1 MITTLQD
8 IKYGLRMMARTP
20 VVSLVAV
27 MSLSLGIAGVA
38 SVLSLANSFLYE
50 PLPYENQDELV
61 LFRSLRTGQGIEMAG
76 GVSVPNFRDYEEGSQ
91 RLESSMLY
99 MIEEVNLTGLDVP
112 EQLSVVIATPG
123 LFEVLGVQPGFGR
136 NFRSEEGAEGSGNVL
151 ILEYDY
157 WQRRF
162 LGDRDV
168 LGRVVTLD
176 GTPHTVIGVMPEDFD
191 IIPANVHAFRP
202 SDFADQVE
210 NRATRGFLAF
220 ARLKDG
226 ASVEQV
232 QAEVDAV
239 HARLVT
245 EFPET
250 NRGTEVVV
258 QSAREF
264 FPGPTDRQLVKI
276 LMAVTLFGLLIAC
289 ANVANL
295 LLGRAEERQK
305 EIAVRTAM
313 GAGRARIIRQLLTE
327 SVLMAGSAAAVGA
340 LLARWV
346 VQWMRGAM
354 PAQMPEAVFP
364 SLEPEVLGVT
374 LFVSL
379 LAGVAF
385 GLAPAL
391 HSARGDLRESLG
403 NGARGGTAGRRRKRL
418 RNSFVVGEVAVALA
432 LLTGSGFLIQ
442 AFQQL
447 ANADPGFEATGLLTF
462 QLSALDDRYEDDES
476 VAAFQGEVLR
486 VLAEIPRVDG
496 VAVMS
501 SLPRAMSG
509 SRTRYTVDGRE
520 ALDPIDQPTA
530 GLQVVNA
537 GYFETMSIPLRS
549 GRLFTEADQFGSE
562 PVALV
567 SESFGTREFGGEDPI
582 DRQITVAGSSR
593 RIVGVVPTI
602 LQERMRIAGRAGEQ
616 IYLPASQAALRS
628 AMFAVRT
635 TDDPSALADEV
646 RQAVWSV
653 ESDQPV
659 ANLQTLQA
667 AIDESLAGPQ
677 SLALFLSLMGGMA
690 LALAAMGI
698 YGVMSHSV
706 MQQQRDIGVRMA
718 LGAGRGT
725 VVGLIARSGLSLVGV
740 GVVAGL
746 PLSFLM
752 YRGTMTGMGLFEAEV
767 GFRYPL
773 ALAGALIA
781 VAVLATVLPA
791 QRASGVTP
799 VMALKE

>member
-8 IKYGLRMMARTP
+8 IKYGFRMMARTP

-27 MSLSLGIAGVA
+27 LSLSLGIAAVA
-38 SVLSLANSFLYE
+38 SVLSIANSFLYE

-76 GVSVPNFRDYEEGSQ
+76 GVSVPDFRDYEEGSQ
-91 RLESSMLY
+91 RLESSMMY
-99 MIEEVNLTGLDVP
+99 TIEEANLTGLDVP
-112 EQLSVVIATPG
+112 EQLSVVNATPG
-123 LFEVLGVQPGFGR
+123 VFDVLGVQPAFGR
-136 NFRSEEGAEGSGNVL
+136 NFLPEEGAEGAGNVL

-168 LGRVVTLD
+168 LGRSVTLD

-191 IIPANVHAFRP
+191 IIPANVHAFKP

-210 NRATRGFLAF
+210 NRASRGFLAF
-220 ARLKDG
+220 ARLRDG
-226 ASVEQV
+226 ASVDQV
-232 QAEVDAV
+232 QAEVEAV
-239 HARLVT
+239 QARLVT

-313 GAGRARIIRQLLTE
+313 GAGRTRIIRQLLTE
-327 SVLMAGSAAAVGA
+327 SLLMAGSAAVIGA
-340 LLARWV
+340 LLAAWAVRG
-346 VQWMRGAM
+346 MRGVM

-364 SLEPEVLGVT
+364 SLEPEVLGAT
-374 LFVSL
+374 LFISL
-379 LAGVAF
+379 LAGIAF

-391 HSARGDLRESLG
+391 HSVRGDLRESLG

-442 AFQQL
+442 AFQKL
-447 ANADPGFEATGLLTF
+447 ANSDPGFDATGLLTF
-462 QLSALDDRYEDDES
+462 QLSTLEDRYEGDAS
-476 VAAFQGEVLR
+476 VAAFQAEVLR
-486 VLAEIPRVDG
+486 VLTEIPRVDG

-501 SLPRAMSG
+501 SLPRSMGS

-520 ALDPIDQPTA
+520 VPDRIDQPTA
-530 GLQVVNA
+530 GLQVVNP
-537 GYFETMSIPLRS
+537 GYFETMSIPL
-549 GRLFTEADQFGSE
+549 GRGRPFTDVDQFDSE

-567 SESFGTREFGGEDPI
+567 SEAFGTREFGGEDPI
-582 DRQITVAGSSR
+582 DRQITVAGTSR

-602 LQERMRIAGRAGEQ
+602 LQERMRITGRAGEQ
-616 IYLPASQAALRS
+616 IYLPASQAPRRS
-628 AMFAVRT
+628 AMFAVHT
-635 TDDPSALADEV
+635 SDDPSTLAAAV

-653 ESDQPV
+653 EPDQPV
-659 ANLQTLQA
+659 ANLRTLQA

-677 SLALFLSLMGGMA
+677 SIALFLSLMGGIA

-706 MQQQRDIGVRMA
+706 MQQQREIGVRMA

-725 VVGLIARSGLSLVGV
+725 VVGMVARSGLSLVGV

-746 PLSFLM
+746 PLAFLM
-752 YRGTMTGMGLFEAEV
+752 YRGTMTGMGLFEAEI
-767 GFRYPL
+767 GFGYPL
-773 ALAGALIA
+773 ALAGALIG
-781 VAVLATVLPA
+781 VAVLATILPA
-791 QRASGVTP
+791 RRASGVTP